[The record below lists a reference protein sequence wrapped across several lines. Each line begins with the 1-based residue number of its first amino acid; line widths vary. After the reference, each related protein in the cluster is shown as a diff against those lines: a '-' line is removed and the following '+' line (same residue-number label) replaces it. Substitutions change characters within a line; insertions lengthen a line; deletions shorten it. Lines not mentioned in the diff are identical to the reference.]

1 MASQPVDTIP
11 GGALYDIPKA
21 QRRNRI
27 MLVIGIFLFLG
38 ALSLFVA
45 GSRGLVGWAV
55 LISGAVNLLSAIVGR
70 RALSRLS
77 AASTHLDN
85 AG

>member
-1 MASQPVDTIP
+1 M
-11 GGALYDIPKA
+11 YDIPRA

-27 MLVIGIFLFLG
+27 ALVIGIFIFLG

-45 GSRGLVGWAV
+45 GYRGLAGWAV
-55 LISGAVNLLSAIVGR
+55 LISCAVNLLSTIVGR